1 MNTISRKPNVTYGLI
16 VINVIVF
23 LLMTLNGGSTSPR
36 VLIMFGAKVNSLI
49 LAGQWWRFVTP
60 MFLHIGFEHILLN
73 MITLYFIG
81 TQIEMFFGSTRFSLI
96 YLISGIGGNIAS
108 FTFNPTAL
116 SAGASTA
123 LFGLFGAFLML
134 GESFRENPY
143 IKAMARQFLL
153 LVILNIL
160 FSFSGNIDLAGHLG
174 GLAAGFLAA
183 YIVGVPKIGK
193 VPFLK
198 RLFSLVAL
206 IFIGGLLLIMGF
218 KI

>member
-1 MNTISRKPNVTYGLI
+1 MASWTRKPYITYGLI

-23 LLMTLNGGSTSPR
+23 LLMTLLGGSENVST
-36 VLIMFGAKVNSLI
+36 LIAFGAKVNTLI
-49 LAGQWWRFVTP
+49 LEGQWWRFITP

-81 TQIEMFFGSTRFSLI
+81 TQIEAFFGSGRFLVL
-96 YLISGIGGNIAS
+96 YLLSGIGGNIAS

-143 IKAMARQFLL
+143 IRAMSRQFLL
-153 LVILNIL
+153 LVILNVI
-160 FSFSGNIDLAGHLG
+160 FGFSGNVDLAGHLG
-174 GLAAGFLAA
+174 GLATGFLAA
-183 YIVGVPKIGK
+183 YVVGVPMIGK
-193 VPFLK
+193 VPLMK
-198 RLFSLVAL
+198 RLVSLLAI
-206 IFIGGLLLIMGF
+206 IFVGGLLLIMGF